1 MKKKLI
7 IGVGA
12 IVALFLAY
20 YFFQEDTSDQ
30 FNEVF
35 TEVKMGNFQIDVTT
49 TGELEARNSTKILGP
64 NGIRRAGIWQ
74 VKIEHII
81 EEGKVVEKGDYIAQ
95 LDKSELM
102 DRVSKSG
109 NDYQQ
114 SLSEYIQTKMDTALE
129 LRKARDELINQGFDV
144 EEKEIAVEQSQFE
157 PQAVQRQNEINLE
170 KAKRKL
176 QQSRENYQLQSQKA
190 IAQMQQA
197 AAKMMDDKQ
206 DVNFFEALLSEFRI
220 MAPESGMVIY
230 QRDWRGQKLGVGASI
245 SSWDMTVATLPDLT
259 QMVSKTYV
267 NEIDIRTVK
276 AGQEVMIGL
285 DAFPDKKLTGKVM
298 EVANIGEQKPNTDS
312 KVFQVLIEVNEADT
326 TLRPAMTTSN
336 TIISEVVSEV
346 LFVPLEAVHSQ
357 GDSLS
362 YVIVKEGISFKK
374 QEVELGKSNANEIV
388 INRGLAEGNE
398 LYLSIP
404 EGAGKK
410 DVVMLDKEEDNNL
423 TINQ

>member
-1 MKKKLI
+1 
-7 IGVGA
+7 
-12 IVALFLAY
+12 
-20 YFFQEDTSDQ
+20 
-30 FNEVF
+30 
-35 TEVKMGNFQIDVTT
+35 
-49 TGELEARNSTKILGP
+49 
-64 NGIRRAGIWQ
+64 
-74 VKIEHII
+74 
-81 EEGKVVEKGDYIAQ
+81 
-95 LDKSELM
+95 
-102 DRVSKSG
+102 
-109 NDYQQ
+109 
-114 SLSEYIQTKMDTALE
+114 
-129 LRKARDELINQGFDV
+129 
-144 EEKEIAVEQSQFE
+144 
-157 PQAVQRQNEINLE
+157 
-170 KAKRKL
+170 
-176 QQSRENYQLQSQKA
+176 SQKA

>member
-230 QRDWRGQKLGVGASI
+230 QRDWRGQ
-245 SSWDMTVATLPDLT
+245 
-259 QMVSKTYV
+259 
-267 NEIDIRTVK
+267 
-276 AGQEVMIGL
+276 
-285 DAFPDKKLTGKVM
+285 
-298 EVANIGEQKPNTDS
+298 
-312 KVFQVLIEVNEADT
+312 
-326 TLRPAMTTSN
+326 
-336 TIISEVVSEV
+336 
-346 LFVPLEAVHSQ
+346 
-357 GDSLS
+357 
-362 YVIVKEGISFKK
+362 
-374 QEVELGKSNANEIV
+374 
-388 INRGLAEGNE
+388 
-398 LYLSIP
+398 
-404 EGAGKK
+404 
-410 DVVMLDKEEDNNL
+410 
-423 TINQ
+423 